1 MFFQLF
7 ARRFE
12 NFRARLARR
21 YAKRRL
27 LRNDFTIISDDC
39 WGGRAYA
46 VFGLKCY
53 SPFVG
58 MGVAIL
64 DNLELLSH
72 LREPGALDVLDAFD
86 GEKGY
91 PMIRTRH
98 ALMHGR
104 HYESVEEFRRAYER
118 RKKIMR
124 WDRVFKKIDLGK
136 PKYRAEDIARWNE
149 LKLPNS
155 VALFP
160 DEPRFHAL
168 KIHNGVAVPN
178 WEENG
183 ARQFHISCRRFDVLD
198 WLNAGR
204 LGLSWRYRCAHF
216 LLLDKYV
223 FQRVR
228 LLFSPRRSGG
238 LISS

>member
-1 MFFQLF
+1 M
-7 ARRFE
+7 RG
-12 NFRARLARR
+12 
-21 YAKRRL
+21 
-27 LRNDFTIISDDC
+27 DFTIISDDC

-58 MGVAIL
+58 MGVAIR
-64 DNLELLSH
+64 DNLEFLARF
-72 LREPGALDVLDAFD
+72 REPGALDVLEAFD

-98 ALMHGR
+98 ALMHGK
-104 HYESVEEFRRAYER
+104 HYDSVEEFRHAFER
-118 RKKIMR
+118 RMKIMK
-124 WDRVFKKIDLGK
+124 WDRVFIKIDFGK
-136 PKYRAEDIARWNE
+136 PKYRPEDIARWNE
-149 LKLPNS
+149 LCLPDS

-168 KIHNGVAVPN
+168 NIHNGVAVPN

-183 ARQFHISCRRFDVLD
+183 ARQFHISCRRFDVFA
-198 WLNAGR
+198 WLNHSR
-204 LGLSWRYRCAHF
+204 LELGWRYRFAQF
-216 LLLDKYV
+216 FLLDKYV

-228 LLFSPRRSGG
+228 LLFWRRRAVPVLSPAP
-238 LISS
+238 